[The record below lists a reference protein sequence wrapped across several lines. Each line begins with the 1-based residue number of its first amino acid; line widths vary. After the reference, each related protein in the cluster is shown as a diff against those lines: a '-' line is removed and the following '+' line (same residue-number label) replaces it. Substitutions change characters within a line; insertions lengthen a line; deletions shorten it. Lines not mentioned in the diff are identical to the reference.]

1 MGSCPVVSS
10 RWIRPNKENRYQPVE
25 EVCGTDL
32 ASQPAGPVCQAA
44 RTGTKRPT
52 RKSVP
57 QVVRVLQQAAMA
69 RRYRKSRKESRD
81 RGAQIVKRDGVL
93 AERVVVELPVS
104 LAEVI
109 NGVSDD
115 IERLAGAAGLL
126 IMRVVWI
133 RNSGC

>member
-1 MGSCPVVSS
+1 
-10 RWIRPNKENRYQPVE
+10 
-25 EVCGTDL
+25 
-32 ASQPAGPVCQAA
+32 
-44 RTGTKRPT
+44 
-52 RKSVP
+52 
-57 QVVRVLQQAAMA
+57 MA

-109 NGVSDD
+109 NGVSDE

-126 IMRVVWI
+126 IMR
-133 RNSGC
+133 